1 MISQKINVSSS
12 LIYFNEYNFEEV
24 ALMQTL
30 KQEAIEAI
38 SKLPDSA
45 SLEEIM
51 YRLYVI
57 DKVRKGLEATERGE
71 TISVGDMKKEIGV
84 W

>member
-1 MISQKINVSSS
+1 MES
-12 LIYFNEYNFEEV
+12 
-24 ALMQTL
+24 L
-30 KQEAIEAI
+30 KQEAINVI

-45 SLEEIM
+45 DIDDIM

-57 DKVRKGLEATERGE
+57 DKVRKGREEAKAGILVSIEDLE
-71 TISVGDMKKEIGV
+71 KEIEA

>member
-1 MISQKINVSSS
+1 M
-12 LIYFNEYNFEEV
+12 E
-24 ALMQTL
+24 TL
-30 KQEAIEAI
+30 KQEAINVI

-45 SLEEIM
+45 NIDEIM

-57 DKVRKGLEATERGE
+57 DKVRKGREAVQKGE
-71 TISVGDMKKEIGV
+71 TIEVEELKNEIAS

>member
-1 MISQKINVSSS
+1 MKS
-12 LIYFNEYNFEEV
+12 
-24 ALMQTL
+24 L
-30 KQEAIEAI
+30 KQEAINVI

-45 SLEEIM
+45 DIDDIM

-57 DKVRKGLEATERGE
+57 DKVRKGRAEAKAGKLISIEDLE
-71 TISVGDMKKEIGV
+71 KEIEA

>member
-1 MISQKINVSSS
+1 MH
-12 LIYFNEYNFEEV
+12 
-24 ALMQTL
+24 TL
-30 KQEAIEAI
+30 KEDAIEAI

-45 SLEEIM
+45 DVDEIM

-57 DKVRKGLEATERGE
+57 DKVHKGQEAIEKGNI
-71 TISVGDMKKEIGV
+71 ISVEDLEKEIEK

>member
-1 MISQKINVSSS
+1 
-12 LIYFNEYNFEEV
+12 
-24 ALMQTL
+24 MQTL

-38 SKLPDSA
+38 SKLPETA
-45 SLEEIM
+45 NLEEIM

-57 DKVRKGLEATERGE
+57 DKVKKGLEAIQRDES
-71 TISVGDMKKEIGV
+71 ISVADLKTEIGS

>member
-1 MISQKINVSSS
+1 MES
-12 LIYFNEYNFEEV
+12 
-24 ALMQTL
+24 L
-30 KQEAIEAI
+30 KQEAINVI

-45 SLEEIM
+45 DIDDIM

-57 DKVRKGLEATERGE
+57 DKAQKGRAEAKAGKLVSIEDLE
-71 TISVGDMKKEIGV
+71 KEIEA